1 MSHYGVAIPGID
13 DLLGKALA
21 EPDLN
26 KRLEIVKEI
35 EIKALT
41 DAVILPVSNNGF
53 MVVRSEKVDLGY
65 DVVSGYVNW
74 PLTKAKIKA

>member
-1 MSHYGVAIPGID
+1 
-13 DLLGKALA
+13 
-21 EPDLN
+21 
-26 KRLEIVKEI
+26 
-35 EIKALT
+35 
-41 DAVILPVSNNGF
+41 